1 MGYAAKLGSASSA
14 ELLFVNLGAETSI
27 NVKNNATLGP
37 YYADLTTNNFFYRCA
52 STGRSAWKYGAGSTS
67 PDDRLGVCCYA
78 TFGTFSYNA
87 ATGVLTAANGSV
99 TGIAGQ
105 PSAPAQVSQSIAITS
120 TKYGYCIK

>member
-37 YYADLTTNNFFYRCA
+37 YYADLTTNNFFYRIA
-52 STGRSAWKYGAGSTS
+52 SGSASRTGISWTANAFYGNFDAPSI
-67 PDDRLGVCCYA
+67 
-78 TFGTFSYNA
+78 SYNNN
-87 ATGVLTAANGSV
+87 TGVLTATHGNV
-99 TGIAGQ
+99 YGILRRSDGDFRTNQSGQ
-105 PSAPAQVSQSIAITS
+105 CTT